1 MKALVT
7 TQRVLT
13 WYRICHANES
23 TTSSWQKMLFSIF
36 SVVCLI
42 ANACAVAAS
51 VTFLLKF
58 ISSNL
63 EESLYALFQCA
74 AYSNVVY
81 IHIAAFLQRKKVT
94 SVFESLTE
102 IYETSKKLD
111 LKQARFSDSDW
122 IWKN

>member
-36 SVVCLI
+36 SIVCLI

-111 LKQARFSDSDW
+111 FKQARFSDSDW